1 MCIHCIVDLLLYSY
15 VFFFILIGQNDPN
28 TLKQLYSKVYG
39 FKNYRGLS
47 VNKELERLAQSH
59 GCVTDHSQH
68 KSTDAAA
75 LRLSS
80 NANNGYGNI
89 EYIIECAGSPCP
101 RGHDQGSVWEDYR
114 YQTEHYNAILRNN
127 VIGCASI
134 NAGSG
139 RRCNFCYLYSA

>member
-1 MCIHCIVDLLLYSY
+1 MNKCIHCIVDLLLYSY

-80 NANNGYGNI
+80 NANGGSGRI
-89 EYIIECAGSPCP
+89 ASIIECSGKPCDA
-101 RGHDQGSVWEDYR
+101 GHDHGSLTWF
-114 YQTEHYNAILRNN
+114 IL
-127 VIGCASI
+127 AMW
-134 NAGSG
+134 
-139 RRCNFCYLYSA
+139 LKK